1 MTDGVAVRRTGR
13 KNAPE
18 RRMMAVLAYL
28 LFILLTLAVL
38 LPFYVLIVTSL
49 TSNSEII
56 STMRFIPYP
65 KQGATAEAYN
75 TALFSDILQTYGI
88 SVFRGFFN
96 TLWQTI
102 PPVIIG
108 LFVSGLS
115 GFAFAK
121 LNFPCKKLLFTVL
134 MGTIMIPGTVLTMP
148 SYIFYDALGLSGT
161 VIPLM
166 LPGMFG
172 SVMTVFFLSQFFYT
186 IPTDL
191 VEAAKMDGMGYL
203 QMYVSIM
210 IPLAKPAFLAQFI
223 FAFVGG
229 YNSYLGPLLYLNGQI
244 KLYPLQ
250 MVLTLFRSM
259 YSSNQ
264 PVICAFILL
273 ALLPLLLIYVFTQ
286 RYFIEGIA
294 TSGVKG

>member
-1 MTDGVAVRRTGR
+1 MADGVAVRRTGR
-13 KNAPE
+13 KNTPE
-18 RRMMAVLAYL
+18 RRVMAILAYL
-28 LFILLTLAVL
+28 LFFLMTLAVL

-65 KQGATAEAYN
+65 KQGVTVEAYS
-75 TALFSDILQTYGI
+75 TALFSDILKTYGI

-96 TLWQTI
+96 TLWQTL
-102 PPVIIG
+102 PPVMIG
-108 LFVSGLS
+108 LFVSGLA

-121 LNFPCKKLLFTVL
+121 LNFPCKRLLFTVM

-148 SYIFYDALGLSGT
+148 SYIFYDALGLSST
-161 VIPLM
+161 VVPLM

-229 YNSYLGPLLYLNGQI
+229 YNSYLGPLLYLNGQV

-264 PVICAFILL
+264 PVICAFVLL